1 MTSTQQNSDVSSKK
15 QSPKK
20 SPPLQPPQRQSHQP
34 GTQQAMTPEPITIRE
49 NYRGSDKLKG
59 KTALITGGDSGIGR
73 AVAVHF
79 AREGANVAFVYL
91 EEEDDALETQRLIQQ
106 EGRKALTLRG
116 DCGSKAFCLSAVK
129 ETIQQFGTLDIL
141 VNNAGEQH
149 MQTQLEDISEQQL
162 RDTFNTNIFGYFFM
176 TQAALPHMKQGGSII
191 NTGSVTSFKGN
202 PVLIDYSATKGAIQA
217 FTVSLAKSVGER
229 GIRVNEVAPGPIWTP
244 LIPASFPADKVAEFG
259 SDTLMKRAGQPA
271 ELGPVYVMLAAEDS
285 SYITGQIIH
294 VNGGGYSGV

>member
-1 MTSTQQNSDVSSKK
+1 MAFTQ
-15 QSPKK
+15 
-20 SPPLQPPQRQSHQP
+20 QPPQHQSKQP
-34 GTQQAMTPEPITIRE
+34 GEQRPMQPQPVSIRDD
-49 NYRGSDKLKG
+49 YRGAEKLKE

-73 AVAVHF
+73 AVALHF
-79 AREGANVAFVYL
+79 AREGANVAIIYL
-91 EEEDDALETQRLIQQ
+91 DEDDDAFETQRLIEK
-106 EGRKALTLRG
+106 EGRKALLLRG
-116 DCGSKAFCLSAVK
+116 DCGSKTFCQSAVD
-129 ETIQQFGTLDIL
+129 ETIKQFGGLHIL

-149 MQTQLEDISEQQL
+149 MQTKLEDISEQQL

-176 TQAALPHMKQGGSII
+176 TQAALPHLKAGSSII

-217 FTVSLAKSVGER
+217 FTVSLAKAVGER

-244 LIPASFPADKVAEFG
+244 LIPASFPEEKVAKFG

-271 ELGPVYVMLAAEDS
+271 ELGPVYVMLACEDA